1 MMVQRARIS
10 IPSEEVVDFCRRHHI
25 RKLMLFGSVLR
36 DDFGPESDVD
46 VLVEFAPNEGP
57 GYLRLCEIEQ
67 QLSVLLDNRKVDIVT
82 IKALNHR
89 IRDRVLAEAVVQYA
103 EG

>member
-1 MMVQRARIS
+1 MVQKMRVNIS
-10 IPSEEVVDFCRRHHI
+10 TGAVADFCRRHHI

-36 DDFGPESDVD
+36 DDFGPQSDVD
-46 VLVEFAPNEGP
+46 DLVEFVPDQGP
-57 GYLRLCEIEQ
+57 GYFRLSEIEEE
-67 QLSVLLDNRKVDIVT
+67 LGTLLDNRKVDIVT
-82 IKALNHR
+82 LKSLNHR